1 MISQSAFRH
10 ALTDAGQPVPETLL
24 DGAGRPA
31 ERRFSVYRNNVAVSL
46 SEALET
52 GFPAVAALLGDANF
66 ARVAARFLRQHPPGS
81 PLLMTWGGQF
91 PAFLEGLDEL
101 DTMPWLPDVAR
112 SDLAMRRAY
121 HAADATSI
129 EPAELL
135 ALNEE
140 ALERARVTL
149 APAVQLLASR
159 WPLAEIRS
167 YALGETPERPS
178 AGAQDIVVTRPEF
191 DPVVSALPERGH
203 AFALA
208 LKVGMPLGAAV
219 TQCGAGFDPA
229 PTLALLLGQGA
240 ITGLIS

>member
-1 MISQSAFRH
+1 MMSQSTFRH
-10 ALTDAGQPVPETLL
+10 ALTDTGQPVPERLV

-31 ERRFSVYRNNVAVSL
+31 GRRFSVYRNNVAVSL

-66 ARVAARFLRQHPPGS
+66 ARVAARFLRQPPPGS

-121 HAADATSI
+121 HAADATPI

-135 ALNEE
+135 ALDEE

-219 TQCGAGFDPA
+219 TQCGEGFDPA

>member
-1 MISQSAFRH
+1 
-10 ALTDAGQPVPETLL
+10 
-24 DGAGRPA
+24 
-31 ERRFSVYRNNVAVSL
+31 
-46 SEALET
+46 
-52 GFPAVAALLGDANF
+52 AA
-66 ARVAARFLRQHPPGS
+66 
-81 PLLMTWGGQF
+81 
-91 PAFLEGLDEL
+91 
-101 DTMPWLPDVAR
+101 
-112 SDLAMRRAY
+112 
-121 HAADATSI
+121 SI

-135 ALNEE
+135 ALDEE

-149 APAVQLLASR
+149 APAVQLIASR

-167 YALGETPERPS
+167 YALGETRERPS
-178 AGAQDIVVTRPEF
+178 SGAQDIVVTRPEF

-208 LKVGMPLGAAV
+208 LKAGMPLGAAV